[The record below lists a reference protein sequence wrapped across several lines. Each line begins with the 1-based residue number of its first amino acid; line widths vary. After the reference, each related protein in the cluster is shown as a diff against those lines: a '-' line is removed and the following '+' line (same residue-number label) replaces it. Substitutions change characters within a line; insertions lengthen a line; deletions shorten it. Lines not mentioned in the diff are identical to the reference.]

1 MTTTQL
7 AAIGVLAI
15 ANVLLFI
22 ALFNSMKVTAGY
34 YRELTDSNVRAEQFA
49 AKFREVDKREASFRH
64 ALGFYCDEESWAST
78 GGKHSPAF
86 KDRGR
91 IARDVLRAAT

>member
-64 ALGFYCDEESWAST
+64 ALGFYGDEETWVAPGRS
-78 GGKHSPAF
+78 HSAAF

-91 IARDVLRAAT
+91 IARDTLRSSR